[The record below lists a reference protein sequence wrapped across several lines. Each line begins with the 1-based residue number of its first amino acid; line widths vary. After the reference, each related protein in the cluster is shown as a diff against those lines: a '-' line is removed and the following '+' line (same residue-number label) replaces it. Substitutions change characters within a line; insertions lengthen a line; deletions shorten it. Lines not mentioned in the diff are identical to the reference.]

1 MPLQK
6 LKLSDVHPI
15 PLNLL
20 TQRQKKCKTC
30 TKIIVKPKKNPFES
44 TTDNITFLLRTIV
57 PKLTIYRFERYQE
70 GKPVMVQIKFLN
82 NNDSPAKVILNQMEN
97 DDDLAKITSQVEL
110 PMD

>member
-1 MPLQK
+1 M
-6 LKLSDVHPI
+6 
-15 PLNLL
+15 NLL